1 MLGPEHPRNTG
12 MGGLSPCSNRG
23 VQIPGG
29 GVGGGGG
36 GGKSEIHQRDAPK
49 AEGAAVLSPP
59 LPPCLRFYRVSSA
72 PVFGLGDCSSF
83 PHIAAFFFFS

>member
-1 MLGPEHPRNTG
+1 MGEFCVLGPEHPRNTG

-23 VQIPGG
+23 EQIPGG

-49 AEGAAVLSPP
+49 G
-59 LPPCLRFYRVSSA
+59 
-72 PVFGLGDCSSF
+72 
-83 PHIAAFFFFS
+83 

>member
-1 MLGPEHPRNTG
+1 
-12 MGGLSPCSNRG
+12 MGW
-23 VQIPGG
+23 
-29 GVGGGGG
+29 GVGEEEERVKFTRGMLL
-36 GGKSEIHQRDAPK
+36 K

-59 LPPCLRFYRVSSA
+59 LPPCLRFYRLSSA